1 MTKEK
6 LIEKIRE
13 ILKTDLDMSY
23 LSVLEQEELETGLES
38 LANKYGLDRIMDTVA
53 RMSIKD

>member
-23 LSVLEQEELETGLES
+23 LSVLEQEELES
-38 LANKYGLDRIMDTVA
+38 LIACIRYRVDQKE
-53 RMSIKD
+53 